1 MISVGIERNVPI
13 RSSATAIEQ
22 IYAYISIQIRS
33 TIARCQLI
41 VFRVIGSLVTILS
54 FQPLDFEARI
64 EMVDSRRKWLKGK
77 RCAICIL
84 VDMTVHR
91 YQPN

>member
-13 RSSATAIEQ
+13 RSSATAIGQ

-33 TIARCQLI
+33 TMARCQLS
-41 VFRVIGSLVTILS
+41 VSGLLDLWLLT

-64 EMVDSRRKWLKGK
+64 EMFDSRRKWLSGK
-77 RCAICIL
+77 RCAICIF